1 MDKLNNS
8 IDNVFKNLMVRCMLN
23 PDNKDF
29 YIGTL
34 TIERVEEIL
43 TNFNDPEFTELFW
56 SAFEIAQAEL
66 NCQILAVKHGQTLYV
81 CPECH
86 CLDYVPGAKCPN
98 CDYEE
103 NC

>member
-1 MDKLNNS
+1 MEHIQNS
-8 IDNVFKNLMVRCMLN
+8 LSNCLKSLMVQCMLN
-23 PDNKDF
+23 PNNKDF

-34 TIERVEEIL
+34 TIERVQQIL
-43 TNFNDPEFTELFW
+43 LNFNDPEFTQLFW
-56 SAFEIAQAEL
+56 DAFEVAQAEL

-81 CPECH
+81 CPECR

-103 NC
+103 V